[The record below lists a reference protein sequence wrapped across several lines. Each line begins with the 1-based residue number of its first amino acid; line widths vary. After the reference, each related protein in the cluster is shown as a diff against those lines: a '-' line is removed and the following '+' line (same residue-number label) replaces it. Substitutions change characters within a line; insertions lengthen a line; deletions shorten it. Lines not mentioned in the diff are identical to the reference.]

1 MVFTFQLLVSFTAST
16 ASMYSV
22 FAGIYSATQCQQRDT
37 ERGRAREEE
46 TGRGTVDAQRNH
58 RPTGERGNE
67 RDGDPRWE
75 RRSVSRSGNIYL
87 RWTDIT
93 WGCSAVCKN
102 CRDRRGT
109 RAYLLNLSR
118 RSVFHYPPR
127 FESPDRLGIVYLLCA
142 KRLGVYVSVSRED
155 RGEQC
160 NLKSKSRCECC
171 TNVIGT
177 SSSSSPHPAPMIAVP
192 APLISHRYRYDI

>member
-1 MVFTFQLLVSFTAST
+1 MCLPAFILQH
-16 ASMYSV
+16 SV
-22 FAGIYSATQCQQRDT
+22 NRETRSEGERERKKQGEEQWMHNAIIGRPEREEMSEMATQ
-37 ERGRAREEE
+37 G
-46 TGRGTVDAQRNH
+46 GRGGVSADQEIFICAGLIIPGDVQRFVK
-58 RPTGERGNE
+58 TAEIGEGLVRICLISQE
-67 RDGDPRWE
+67 
-75 RRSVSRSGNIYL
+75 
-87 RWTDIT
+87 
-93 WGCSAVCKN
+93 
-102 CRDRRGT
+102 
-109 RAYLLNLSR
+109 

-160 NLKSKSRCECC
+160 NLKSKSGCECC

-192 APLISHRYRYDI
+192 APLISRQYRYDI